1 MIRSFQPASDA
12 RSSFGRSGRL
22 FPCAFTLAALIATP
36 LLCGCGGD
44 ATEDPATV
52 TPPESAEGG
61 EPAGQSQQPAAADSS
76 TPPSGPDGPAGPAQP
91 AETAQRGGESDRE
104 GGITM
109 PPGELPAGDS
119 AEEDESDEPTLLMPD
134 GQPLPD
140 EAGDASG
147 DTGKP
152 SEPSG
157 DSSEP
162 SADSPESAAASA
174 AGPNVEYA
182 AWDQIETTAKST
194 GKITVVDVW
203 ALSCPPCLKEFPGL
217 VRLNDELGDSV
228 ECISV
233 DVDFDGRRTKPPE
246 SYEQDVKEFL
256 ASVNAGG
263 IPNYVSTTPS
273 DDVFAALEIP
283 AIPAVLVFNAEGE
296 LVQKFVDAGDTIGFT
311 YDEDIIPLV
320 KKLAG

>member
-12 RSSFGRSGRL
+12 RSSVRRSGRL
-22 FPCAFTLAALIATP
+22 LPCAFTLAALIAMP
-36 LLCGCGGD
+36 LLSGCGGE
-44 ATEDPATV
+44 ATEDSTAV
-52 TPPESAEGG
+52 TPPESADRS
-61 EPAGQSQQPAAADSS
+61 EPAGESPQPAAAGSS
-76 TPPSGPDGPAGPAQP
+76 TTPAGSDGPAGQAQP
-91 AETAQRGGESDRE
+91 GEAAQGGAASESE

-109 PPGELPAGDS
+109 PPGDIPPGDS
-119 AEEDESDEPTLLMPD
+119 ANEDESDEPTLLMPD

-140 EAGDASG
+140 DASSG
-147 DTGKP
+147 PGNS

-157 DSSEP
+157 DSP
-162 SADSPESAAASA
+162 DQSADSPESDAASA
-174 AGPNVEYA
+174 AGPDVEYA
-182 AWDQIETTAKST
+182 AWDQIEKTAKST

-217 VRLNDELGDSV
+217 VRLDKELGDSV

-233 DVDFDGRRTKPPE
+233 DVDFDGRKTKPPE

-256 ASVNAGG
+256 ASVNADG

-283 AIPAVLVFNAEGE
+283 AIPAVLVFDAEGE